1 MAQNEEAR
9 PTSAPDAPA
18 ASAEASAGGVT
29 TAVTSASPSLG
40 DNGGGAKNGGA
51 DAPTAHA
58 SHGGHSGHS
67 GHAGI
72 LAALGVVFGD
82 IGTSPIYTLGTAFKV
97 GVIQPI
103 PADILGFLS
112 LIIWSLIIVV
122 GIWYAIF
129 IMRADNR
136 GEGGIFALM
145 ALAHQS
151 APKYGTVIAVLG
163 IIGASLFYG
172 DAVITPAISV
182 LSAVEGIAVF
192 APAFEPVVL
201 PLAIVILTTLFAV
214 QRGGASK
221 VGGWFG
227 PIMLG
232 WFGLLA
238 ILGIKQI
245 FLYPGVFAALDPRWG
260 IAFIVN
266 SGWQVF
272 AILAVA
278 VLAVTGAEALY
289 ADMGHV
295 GRNAVRKAFAFVVV
309 PSLILVY
316 MGQGAQALADPL
328 HGHDD
333 PFFQMVGPAF
343 QPLLVAMATLATVI
357 ASQAVISGAFTVT
370 HQAAHLGF
378 WPRTD
383 TRHTSASERGQVYV
397 ASVNLLLFVAV
408 IAIVLMFQKSEK
420 LAEAYGFSVTGT
432 MVVTSMLAFLVAR
445 GVWKWPLWRA
455 IPTVAFFMMFDVGFF
470 LSCATKVL
478 HGAWLP
484 LIIGG
489 MLVVVMGAWRMGR
502 LKLQARRRHEG
513 IPIKTALSALR
524 SPRIEHVRGTAV
536 YMMEDPSLAP
546 RSFLHNLKHNKCAH
560 QQIVFLSIQTAEE
573 PWIGAANRVTVE
585 ELAEGVAMVTGR
597 FGFMETPDVPDVV
610 KASES
615 MGVHVDKK
623 DLSFFVSRA
632 HLVEGEEGGL
642 WIWLR
647 GLFIFF
653 YRNQADPADYYQIPP
668 GRVVDLGAQITI

>member
-1 MAQNEEAR
+1 MAQNDQED
-9 PTSAPDAPA
+9 PTAEPKGGMPSVPPA
-18 ASAEASAGGVT
+18 VAAAEA
-29 TAVTSASPSLG
+29 AVLEQSPKDIEEHVEVGLH
-40 DNGGGAKNGGA
+40 
-51 DAPTAHA
+51 PHAHA
-58 SHGGHSGHS
+58 A

-72 LAALGVVFGD
+72 LAALGIVFGD

-97 GVIQPI
+97 GVIQPV

-112 LIIWSLIIVV
+112 LIIWSLVIVV

-145 ALAHQS
+145 ALAHR
-151 APKYGTVIAVLG
+151 ARPELGTLIAVLG

-182 LSAVEGIAVF
+182 LSAVEGIAVA
-192 APAFEPVVL
+192 APALEPLVL
-201 PLAIVILTTLFAV
+201 PIAVVILTTLFAV
-214 QRGGASK
+214 QRGGASM

-227 PIMLG
+227 PIMLA

-238 ILGIKQI
+238 VLGIKQLM
-245 FLYPGVFAALDPRWG
+245 LYPMVLQALDPRWG
-260 IAFIVN
+260 IAFLAHA
-266 SGWQVF
+266 GWGVF

-295 GRNAVRKAFAFVVV
+295 GRDAVRKSFAVVVV

-333 PFFQMVGPAF
+333 PFFQMVGPAW
-343 QPLLVAMATLATVI
+343 QPLLVVFATLATVI

-383 TRHTSASERGQVYV
+383 TRHTSATERGQVYV
-397 ASVNLLLFVAV
+397 PAVNLVLFIAV
-408 IAIVLMFQKSEK
+408 IAIVLAFEKSEK

-445 GVWKWPLWRA
+445 GVWKWSLPRA
-455 IPTVAFFMMFDVGFF
+455 IITVAFFMMFDVGFF

-484 LIIGG
+484 LVIGG
-489 MLVVVMGAWRMGR
+489 ILVFIMAAWRMGR
-502 LKLQARRRHEG
+502 LRLAARRRHEG
-513 IPIKTALSALR
+513 VSIKTALSALR

-536 YMMEDPSLAP
+536 YMMEDPALAP
-546 RSFLHNLKHNKCAH
+546 RSFLHNLKHNKVAH
-560 QQIVFLSIQTAEE
+560 QQIVFMSIITAEE
-573 PWIGAANRVTVE
+573 PWVEATKRVSVE
-585 ELAEGVAMVTGR
+585 SLGEAIALVRVR
-597 FGFMETPDVPDVV
+597 FGFMETPDVPAAL
-610 KASES
+610 KTCEE

-632 HLVEGEEGGL
+632 HLVEGDEGGI
-642 WIWLR
+642 WTWLR
-647 GLFIFF
+647 GLFIFL
-653 YRNQADPADYYQIPP
+653 YRNQADPAEYYQIPA

>member
-1 MAQNEEAR
+1 MAQNDEVR
-9 PTSAPDAPA
+9 PTSGSDGSATKAESGPVATASGTTVA
-18 ASAEASAGGVT
+18 ASAAPASEAARPSG
-29 TAVTSASPSLG
+29 TA
-40 DNGGGAKNGGA
+40 
-51 DAPTAHA
+51 AHA
-58 SHGGHSGHS
+58 GHGDHS
-67 GHAGI
+67 GHAGV
-72 LAALGVVFGD
+72 LAALGIVFGD

-103 PADILGFLS
+103 PSDILGFLS
-112 LIIWSLIIVV
+112 LIVWSLIIVV

-163 IIGASLFYG
+163 IVGASLFYG

-192 APAFEPVVL
+192 APAFESVVL

-232 WFGLLA
+232 WFALLG
-238 ILGIKQI
+238 ILGAKQLM
-245 FLYPGVFAALDPRWG
+245 LYPGVLAALDPRWG
-260 IAFIVN
+260 IAFIAN
-266 SGWQVF
+266 SGWHVF

-295 GRNAVRKAFAFVVV
+295 GRSAVRKAFAFVVV
-309 PSLILVY
+309 PSLVLVY
-316 MGQGAQALADPL
+316 LGQGAQALADPL

-343 QPLLVAMATLATVI
+343 QPVLVVFATLATVI

-383 TRHTSASERGQVYV
+383 TRHTSAAERGQVYV

-408 IAIVLMFQKSEK
+408 ITIVLMFQKSEK

-445 GVWKWPLWRA
+445 GVWRWPLWRA
-455 IPTVAFFMMFDVGFF
+455 LPTVAFFMMFDVGFF

-502 LKLQARRRHEG
+502 LKLAARRRHEG

-536 YMMEDPSLAP
+536 YMMEDPAMAP

-560 QQIVFLSIQTAEE
+560 QQIVFLSIQTTEE
-573 PWIGAANRVTVE
+573 PWVE
-585 ELAEGVAMVTGR
+585 EASRVAVEALGEGVALVKVR
-597 FGFMETPDVPDVV
+597 FGFMETPDVPAAV
-610 KASES
+610 KASEA

-632 HLVEGEEGGL
+632 HLVEGDEGGL
-642 WIWLR
+642 WTWLR

>member
-1 MAQNEEAR
+1 MAQNDKEH
-9 PTSAPDAPA
+9 PTSTDAAAETREDALAATGASDATDAAAPA
-18 ASAEASAGGVT
+18 
-29 TAVTSASPSLG
+29 
-40 DNGGGAKNGGA
+40 GATPEGQPG
-51 DAPTAHA
+51 HA
-58 SHGGHSGHS
+58 SHA

-72 LAALGVVFGD
+72 LAALGIVFGD

-97 GVIQPI
+97 GVIQPV

-112 LIIWSLIIVV
+112 LIIWSLVIVV
-122 GIWYAIF
+122 GVWYAIF

-145 ALAHQS
+145 ALAHR
-151 APKYGTVIAVLG
+151 ARPELGTLIAVLG

-182 LSAVEGIAVF
+182 LSAVEGIAVS
-192 APAFEPVVL
+192 APALEPVVL
-201 PLAIVILTTLFAV
+201 PLAVVILTTLFAV
-214 QRGGASK
+214 QRGGATM

-232 WFGLLA
+232 WFGLLGL
-238 ILGIKQI
+238 LGLKQLM
-245 FLYPGVFAALDPRWG
+245 LYPGVLMALDPRWG
-260 IAFIVN
+260 IAFIAN
-266 SGWQVF
+266 SGWHVF

-295 GRNAVRKAFAFVVV
+295 GRDAVRKAFAFVVV

-343 QPLLVAMATLATVI
+343 QPVLVVFATLATVI

-383 TRHTSASERGQVYV
+383 TRHTSAAERGQVYV
-397 ASVNLLLFVAV
+397 PVVNMVLFIAV
-408 IAIVLMFQKSEK
+408 ITIVLMFQKSEK

-432 MVVTSMLAFLVAR
+432 MVVTSLLAFLVAR
-445 GVWKWPLWRA
+445 GVWGWSLWRA

-484 LIIGG
+484 LVIGLL
-489 MLVVVMGAWRMGR
+489 LVFIMAAWRMGR
-502 LKLQARRRHEG
+502 LRLAARRRHEG
-513 IPIKTALSALR
+513 VPIKIALSALR
-524 SPRIEHVRGTAV
+524 SPRIEHVRGTAI
-536 YMMEDPSLAP
+536 YMMEDAALAP

-560 QQIVFLSIQTAEE
+560 QQIVFMSIQTAEE
-573 PWIGAANRVTVE
+573 PWVESDRRVSVE
-585 ELAEGVAMVTGR
+585 GLGEAIALVRVR
-597 FGFMETPDVPDVV
+597 FGFMETPDVPAAV
-610 KASES
+610 KVSES

-632 HLVEGEEGGL
+632 HLVEGDERGI
-642 WIWLR
+642 WTWLR
-647 GLFIFF
+647 GLFIFL
-653 YRNQADPADYYQIPP
+653 YRNQADPAEYYQIPP

>member
-1 MAQNEEAR
+1 MAQNEQEV
-9 PTSAPDAPA
+9 PLPA
-18 ASAEASAGGVT
+18 GTAAATAVPVEAEAVLDQSSKDIEEHVEVGLHPH
-29 TAVTSASPSLG
+29 S
-40 DNGGGAKNGGA
+40 
-51 DAPTAHA
+51 HA
-58 SHGGHSGHS
+58 T
-67 GHAGI
+67 GHAGV
-72 LAALGVVFGD
+72 LAALGIVFGD

-97 GVIQPI
+97 GVIQPV

-227 PIMLG
+227 PIMLA
-232 WFGLLA
+232 WFGLLGV
-238 ILGIKQI
+238 LGAKQLM
-245 FLYPGVFAALDPRWG
+245 LYPGVIAALDPRWG
-260 IAFIVN
+260 IAFIFN
-266 SGWQVF
+266 SGWHVF

-295 GRNAVRKAFAFVVV
+295 GRDAVRKAFAFVVV

-333 PFFQMVGPAF
+333 PFFQMVGPSL
-343 QPLLVAMATLATVI
+343 QPLLVVMATLATVI

-383 TRHTSASERGQVYV
+383 TRHTSAAERGQVYV
-397 ASVNLLLFVAV
+397 ASVNMLLFVAV

-445 GVWKWPLWRA
+445 GVWGWSLPRA
-455 IPTVAFFMMFDVGFF
+455 LLTVAFFMMFDVGFF
-470 LSCATKVL
+470 ISCATKVL

-484 LIIGG
+484 LVIGLLLVII
-489 MLVVVMGAWRMGR
+489 MAAWRIGR
-502 LKLQARRRHEG
+502 LKLAARRRHEG
-513 IPIKTALSALR
+513 VSIKTALSALR
-524 SPRIEHVRGTAV
+524 SPRIEQVRGTAV
-536 YMMEDPSLAP
+536 YMMEDQAMAP
-546 RSFLHNLKHNKCAH
+546 RSFLHNLKHNKVAH
-560 QQIVFLSIQTAEE
+560 QQIVFMSIVTAEE
-573 PWIGAANRVTVE
+573 PWVETSKRVSVE
-585 ELAEGVAMVTGR
+585 ALGEAIALVKVR
-597 FGFMETPDVPDVV
+597 FGFMETPDVPAAL
-610 KASES
+610 KTCEE

-632 HLVEGEEGGL
+632 HLVESDEHGP
-642 WIWLR
+642 WNWLR
-647 GLFIFF
+647 GLFIFL
-653 YRNQADPADYYQIPP
+653 YRNQADPAEYYQIPP

>member
-1 MAQNEEAR
+1 MAQNDEVH
-9 PTSAPDAPA
+9 PTPIPA
-18 ASAEASAGGVT
+18 A
-29 TAVTSASPSLG
+29 
-40 DNGGGAKNGGA
+40 A
-51 DAPTAHA
+51 DAARAGEPATGDHEKVLDHHASLDVEHPEHVGLHPHAHA
-58 SHGGHSGHS
+58 S
-67 GHAGI
+67 GHAGV
-72 LAALGVVFGD
+72 LAALGIVFGD

-97 GVIQPI
+97 GVIQPV

-122 GIWYAIF
+122 GIWYAVF

-151 APKYGTVIAVLG
+151 APKLGTAIAVLG

-172 DAVITPAISV
+172 DAVITPAMSV

-201 PLAIVILTTLFAV
+201 PLAIIILTTLFAV

-227 PIMLG
+227 PIMLA

-238 ILGIKQI
+238 VLGAKQLM
-245 FLYPGVFAALDPRWG
+245 LYPGVIAALDPRWG
-260 IAFIVN
+260 LAFIFN
-266 SGWQVF
+266 AGWHVF
-272 AILAVA
+272 AIGAAA

-295 GRNAVRKAFAFVVV
+295 GRDAVRKAFGFVVV
-309 PSLILVY
+309 PALILVY
-316 MGQGAQALADPL
+316 LGQGAQALADPL

-333 PFFQMVGPAF
+333 PFFQMVGPTF
-343 QPLLVAMATLATVI
+343 QPLLVILATVATVI
-357 ASQAVISGAFTVT
+357 ASQSVISGAFTVT

-383 TRHTSASERGQVYV
+383 TRHTSAAERGQVYV
-397 ASVNLLLFVAV
+397 ASVNMLLFVAV
-408 IAIVLMFQKSEK
+408 IAIVLMFQKSEA

-484 LIIGG
+484 LVIGG
-489 MLVVVMGAWRMGR
+489 MLIVVMSAWRIGR
-502 LKLQARRRHEG
+502 LKLAARRRHEG
-513 IPIKTALSALR
+513 VSIKTALSALR
-524 SPRIEHVRGTAV
+524 SPRIEHVRGTAI
-536 YMMEDPSLAP
+536 YMMEDTSLAP

-560 QQIVFLSIQTAEE
+560 QQIVFLSIQTTEE
-573 PWIGAANRVTVE
+573 PWVDEASRVSVE
-585 ELAEGVAMVTGR
+585 PLGEGVALVKVR
-597 FGFMETPDVPDVV
+597 FGFMETPDVPAAV
-610 KASES
+610 KASEA

-632 HLVEGEEGGL
+632 HLVEGEDGGL
-642 WIWLR
+642 WTWLR

>member
-1 MAQNEEAR
+1 MAQNNEVP
-9 PTSAPDAPA
+9 PTSAPDGAATAPTPPGDTVA
-18 ASAEASAGGVT
+18 APPA
-29 TAVTSASPSLG
+29 PSVAAA
-40 DNGGGAKNGGA
+40 GGAKGEGT
-51 DAPTAHA
+51 DAA
-58 SHGGHSGHS
+58 SLHPHTHPA

-72 LAALGVVFGD
+72 LAALGIVFGD

-103 PADILGFLS
+103 PSDILGFLS

-151 APKYGTVIAVLG
+151 APKLGTLIAVLG

-192 APAFEPVVL
+192 EPLFEPVVL

-227 PIMLG
+227 PIMLV

-238 ILGIKQI
+238 VLGIKQI
-245 FLYPGVFAALDPRWG
+245 LLYPSVIEALDPRWG
-260 IAFIVN
+260 ISFIAN
-266 SGWQVF
+266 AGWGAF

-295 GRNAVRKAFAFVVV
+295 GRSAVRKAFALVVV
-309 PSLILVY
+309 PSLVLVY

-333 PFFQMVGPAF
+333 PFFQMVGPTF
-343 QPLLVAMATLATVI
+343 QPLLVLMATLATVI

-383 TRHTSASERGQVYV
+383 TRHTSAAERGQVYV

-408 IAIVLMFQKSEK
+408 IAIVLMFQKSER

-445 GVWKWPLWRA
+445 GVWKWSLPRA
-455 IPTVAFFMMFDVGFF
+455 VLTVAFFMMFDVGFF

-484 LIIGG
+484 LVIGG
-489 MLVVVMGAWRMGR
+489 VLIVVMAAWRMGR
-502 LKLQARRRHEG
+502 LRLAARRRHEG
-513 IPIKTALSALR
+513 VSIKTALSALR
-524 SPRIEHVRGTAV
+524 SPRIEHVRGTAI
-536 YMMEDPSLAP
+536 YMMEDPALAP

-560 QQIVFLSIQTAEE
+560 QQIVFLFVRTTEE
-573 PWIGAANRVTVE
+573 PWVSEAERVSVE
-585 ELAEGVAMVTGR
+585 QLCDGVALVTGR
-597 FGFMETPDVPDVV
+597 FGFMETPDVPKVA
-610 KASES
+610 KLSEA
-615 MGVHVDKK
+615 MGVHIDKK

-632 HLVEGEEGGL
+632 HLVEGDEGGV
-642 WIWLR
+642 WTWLR

>member
-1 MAQNEEAR
+1 MSLNDDDKAGPVGEGPASGPVEER
-9 PTSAPDAPA
+9 VFRQTSPDLDQLQEVGLKPH
-18 ASAEASAGGVT
+18 
-29 TAVTSASPSLG
+29 
-40 DNGGGAKNGGA
+40 
-51 DAPTAHA
+51 AHA
-58 SHGGHSGHS
+58 G
-67 GHAGI
+67 GHAGM

-97 GVIQPI
+97 GVIQPVE
-103 PADILGFLS
+103 ADVLGFLS
-112 LIIWSLIIVV
+112 LIVWSLVIVV
-122 GIWYAIF
+122 GIWYAVF

-136 GEGGIFALM
+136 GEGGIFALT
-145 ALAHQS
+145 ALAHRAS
-151 APKYGTVIAVLG
+151 PKLGGVIAVLG

-182 LSAVEGIAVF
+182 LSAVEGLAVF
-192 APAFEPVVL
+192 EPLLDPVVL

-221 VGGWFG
+221 VGGFFG
-227 PIMLG
+227 PIMLA
-232 WFGLLA
+232 WFALLA
-238 ILGIKQI
+238 VLGAKQLV
-245 FLYPGVFAALDPRWG
+245 LYPSVLMALDPRWG
-260 IAFIVN
+260 IAFLAR
-266 SGWQVF
+266 SGIGAF

-295 GRNAVRKAFAFVVV
+295 GRSAVRKAFAFVVV

-316 MGQGAQALADPL
+316 MGQGAQALADPSR
-328 HGHDD
+328 GHDN
-333 PFFQMVGPAF
+333 PFFQMVGPSF
-343 QPLLVAMATLATVI
+343 QPVLVIFATLATVI

-383 TRHTSASERGQVYV
+383 THHTSAAERGQVYV
-397 ASVNLLLFVAV
+397 PSVNLLLFVAV

-445 GVWKWPLWRA
+445 GVWNWSLPRA
-455 IPTVAFFMMFDVGFF
+455 ILTVAFFMIFDVSFF

-484 LIIGG
+484 LVIG
-489 MLVVVMGAWRMGR
+489 MLLICVMVAWRMGR
-502 LKLQARRRHEG
+502 TRLVARRRHEG
-513 IPIKTALSALR
+513 VPIKIALSALR

-560 QQIVFLSIQTAEE
+560 QQIVFLSIQTSEE
-573 PWIGAANRVTVE
+573 PWVENATRATVE
-585 ELAEGVAMVTGR
+585 TLGEGIAIVRVA
-597 FGFMETPDVPDVV
+597 FGFMETPDVPSAV
-610 KASES
+610 KATEAK
-615 MGVHVDKK
+615 GVYIDKK

-632 HLVEGEEGGL
+632 HLVEGDETGL
-642 WIWLR
+642 WSWLR
-647 GLFIFF
+647 GLFIFL
-653 YRNQADPADYYQIPP
+653 YRNQADPAEYYQIPP

>member
-1 MAQNEEAR
+1 MAHSDQEHPTSTASAPARVVEVEEAS
-9 PTSAPDAPA
+9 PTGEDNGLDGDGH
-18 ASAEASAGGVT
+18 ASAHPAHPAG
-29 TAVTSASPSLG
+29 
-40 DNGGGAKNGGA
+40 
-51 DAPTAHA
+51 H
-58 SHGGHSGHS
+58 GHSGL
-67 GHAGI
+67 
-72 LAALGVVFGD
+72 LAALGIVFGD

-97 GVIQPI
+97 GVIQPV

-112 LIIWSLIIVV
+112 LMIWSLIIVV

-145 ALAHQS
+145 ALAHRARPQL
-151 APKYGTVIAVLG
+151 GTLVAVLG

-182 LSAVEGIAVF
+182 LSAVEGIAVS
-192 APAFEPVVL
+192 APSLEPIVL
-201 PLAIVILTTLFAV
+201 PLAVVILTTLFAV

-232 WFGLLA
+232 WFLLLA
-238 ILGIKQI
+238 VLGIKQLM
-245 FLYPGVFAALDPRWG
+245 LYPGVLQALDPRWG
-260 IAFIVN
+260 IAFLAN
-266 SGWQVF
+266 AGWGVF

-295 GRNAVRKAFAFVVV
+295 GRNAVRKSFAFVVV

-333 PFFQMVGPAF
+333 PFFQMVSPAW
-343 QPLLVAMATLATVI
+343 QPLLVVFATLATVI

-383 TRHTSASERGQVYV
+383 TRHTSAAERGQVYV
-397 ASVNLLLFVAV
+397 PVVNMVLFIAV
-408 IAIVLMFQKSEK
+408 ITIVLMFQKSEK

-445 GVWKWPLWRA
+445 GVWGWSLWRA

-484 LIIGG
+484 LVIGLL
-489 MLVVVMGAWRMGR
+489 LVVIMSAWRMGR
-502 LKLQARRRHEG
+502 LRLAQRRRHEG
-513 IPIKTALSALR
+513 VPIKIALSALR
-524 SPRIEHVRGTAV
+524 SPRIEHVRGTAI
-536 YMMEDPSLAP
+536 YMMEDPALAP

-560 QQIVFLSIQTAEE
+560 QQIVFMSIQTTEE
-573 PWIGAANRVTVE
+573 PWVVEDERVQVE
-585 ELAEGVAMVTGR
+585 SLGEAIALVRVR
-597 FGFMETPDVPDVV
+597 FGFMETPDVPTAV
-610 KASES
+610 KVSEA

-632 HLVEGEEGGL
+632 HLVEGEERGV
-642 WIWLR
+642 WTWLR
-647 GLFIFF
+647 GLFIFL
-653 YRNQADPADYYQIPP
+653 YRNQADPAEYYQIPP